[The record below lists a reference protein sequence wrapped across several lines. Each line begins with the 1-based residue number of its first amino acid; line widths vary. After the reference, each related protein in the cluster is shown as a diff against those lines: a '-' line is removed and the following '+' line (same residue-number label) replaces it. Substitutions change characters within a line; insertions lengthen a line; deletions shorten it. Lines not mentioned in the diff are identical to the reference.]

1 MIVFKWHW
9 LVEFW
14 WIWDSRSS
22 CYLQDAVACVVVE
35 QSSHYSSSTRVICAM
50 RVCFGTYRSDCDSH
64 ISQHWPGH
72 HARRRALAQTFS
84 LHPIWI
90 THFRIDRTQQAS
102 RGGLITQCLFRCA
115 KLILRCFDVFNAWK
129 FVQIVQLKPKPC
141 LDNTFSQYGIIH
153 CPVEAQFLSPPQ
165 ASGSVWLPA
174 PFYIAAQV
182 WHLERQEGKILW
194 A

>member
-1 MIVFKWHW
+1 MPPFLSNRWARLPLSVSVRHCRRVVRNISHPRSPPSYGDLGRSGGASCGHALWR
-9 LVEFW
+9 
-14 WIWDSRSS
+14 SRLGLWSS
-22 CYLQDAVACVVVE
+22 RRSLT
-35 QSSHYSSSTRVICAM
+35 SH
-50 RVCFGTYRSDCDSH
+50 
-64 ISQHWPGH
+64 
-72 HARRRALAQTFS
+72 FS
-84 LHPIWI
+84 PTWI

-129 FVQIVQLKPKPC
+129 FVQIVQPKPKPC